1 MGELMDKR
9 PLTTVEAAEYLKMSP
24 GTLRMY
30 RMDGKG
36 PKFHKLPNGLIRYYV
51 EDLEA
56 YVRGGDK

>member
-1 MGELMDKR
+1 
-9 PLTTVEAAEYLKMSP
+9 
-24 GTLRMY
+24 
-30 RMDGKG
+30 MDGKG